1 MVHHIILWKLKDDKT
16 EEEKKTIKAN
26 IKSGL
31 EGLKDVIPGIEQII
45 VRTNKLESSNCD
57 LMLDSIF
64 TNETSLKNYSV
75 NPAHVKVTDTYVR
88 PNVEIRMCIDYEE

>member
-16 EEEKKTIKAN
+16 EEEKKIIKAN

-64 TNETSLKNYSV
+64 TNETALKNYSV
-75 NPAHVKVTDTYVR
+75 NPAHVKVADTCVR